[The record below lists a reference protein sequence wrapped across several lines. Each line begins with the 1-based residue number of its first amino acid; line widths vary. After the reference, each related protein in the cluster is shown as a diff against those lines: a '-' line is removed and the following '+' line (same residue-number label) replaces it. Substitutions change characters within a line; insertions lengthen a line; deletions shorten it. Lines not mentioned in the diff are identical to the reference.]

1 MPKSKQVI
9 NEFNTPQIGYVIEQY
24 DTKLA
29 ENIINLNKKKKVF
42 TDLIWI
48 KFLKSYRIDLYTQY
62 DELTIKNSI
71 VHILKHF
78 IEDDTKICDTLKT
91 L

>member
-1 MPKSKQVI
+1 MPKSKEVI
-9 NEFNTPQIGYVIEQY
+9 NEFDTPYIGYVIEQY

-29 ENIINLNKKKKVF
+29 ENINNLNKKKKVF
-42 TDLIWI
+42 TDLIWV
-48 KFLKSYRIDLYTQY
+48 KLFKSYRIDLYTQY
-62 DELTIKNSI
+62 DKLTIKNSI

-78 IEDDTKICDTLKT
+78 IEDDTKICDTLNS